1 MGSRMI
7 GIAVAAFLALAS
19 QLALAGPPS
28 AEVAAAC
35 SRVSP
40 SMQSAVLEAVIY
52 GGGPLAVDVAGWMCG
67 RARSG
72 PFVRIIML
80 RYPTHDEEG
89 RPTGGGELVPVVFE
103 DGRLVAHGWSLL
115 EEQPDR
121 YGVVLPTY
129 REPWRVPDGWA
140 LLKAERELA

>member
-1 MGSRMI
+1 MRSRII
-7 GIAVAAFLALAS
+7 GAAVVALLSLAS
-19 QLALAGPPS
+19 QPAEAGPPS
-28 AEVAAAC
+28 GEVAAAC
-35 SRVSP
+35 SRISP

-80 RYPTHDEEG
+80 RYPTRDDQG

-103 DGRLVAHGWSLL
+103 DGRLVAHGWALL
-115 EEQPDR
+115 EDQPDR
-121 YGVVLPTY
+121 YGVVLPT
-129 REPWRVPDGWA
+129 RADPWRAPDGWA